1 MVSSQKYNVV
11 NNGFHQSACSFFCV
25 VLFVG
30 VHIFMP
36 PVAQNGDKL
45 NWLNDES
52 PAQLYTIQLKE
63 GGITN
68 HQLNLAKYIQ
78 STFPL
83 LFRKCFAFV
92 PSKATEQVGHE
103 PPCPMDTSP
112 PDLDDYAPECLEGR
126 AMAPFQ
132 QRAPALEN
140 ESLNHGTKRE
150 ADLATQT
157 PRRSESKVPKVDR
170 GNSTSH
176 QGLMC

>member
-1 MVSSQKYNVV
+1 MNRRVQWT
-11 NNGFHQSACSFFCV
+11 Q
-25 VLFVG
+25 
-30 VHIFMP
+30 
-36 PVAQNGDKL
+36 
-45 NWLNDES
+45 
-52 PAQLYTIQLKE
+52 
-63 GGITN
+63 
-68 HQLNLAKYIQ
+68 
-78 STFPL
+78 
-83 LFRKCFAFV
+83 
-92 PSKATEQVGHE
+92 
-103 PPCPMDTSP
+103 SP